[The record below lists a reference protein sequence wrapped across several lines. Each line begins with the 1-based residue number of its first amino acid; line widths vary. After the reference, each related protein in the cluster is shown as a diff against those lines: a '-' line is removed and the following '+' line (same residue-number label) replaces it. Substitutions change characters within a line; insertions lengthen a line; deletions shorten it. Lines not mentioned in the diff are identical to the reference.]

1 MYYDSDMLYIEQ
13 MGKGEKLY
21 HYTTIDA
28 LINIVSRNEFW
39 VTKWDFLND
48 IDEFRVALDACVEL
62 LNEEKI
68 KPEIIKDVVNSVNE
82 ILCTNESSH
91 DYFILSFSCDNDS
104 QLLWSNY
111 SDYDGVNL
119 EVDFAKFIEN
129 LNHNPNML
137 WHGLVNYCFKSQIEC
152 LRKTFYD
159 EFLNV
164 KDFGMI
170 KSLAEINKL
179 EGREYEMTISHMS
192 IICVLFSMFFK
203 RDCFAGEK
211 EYRFVFSCE
220 KNQEISFRSKN
231 RIVIPYIKK
240 QIENI
245 DYITGITIGPTNQ
258 VDITAKGISELLHY
272 YQRNVN
278 ICKSQIPLRF

>member
-1 MYYDSDMLYIEQ
+1 MYYDSDMLCIEQ
-13 MGKGEKLY
+13 MGKGGKLY

-39 VTKWDFLND
+39 ITKWDFLND
-48 IDEFRVALDACVEL
+48 VDEFRVALDACVEL

-82 ILCTNESSH
+82 ILYTNESSH

-111 SDYDGVNL
+111 SDFDGVNI
-119 EVDFAKFIEN
+119 EVDFTKFIEN
-129 LNHNPNML
+129 LNHNIL
-137 WHGLVNYCFKSQIEC
+137 WHGLVNYCFKSQIES

-159 EFLNV
+159 EFINV

-170 KSLAEINKL
+170 KSLSEINKL

-211 EYRFVFSCE
+211 EYRFVFCCE
-220 KNQEISFRSKN
+220 KKQEISFRNKN
-231 RIVIPYIKK
+231 RTVIPYIKK